1 MDVEHIVRIIDVED
15 TVRDSVKHMWLCEG
29 VSTHVASRLVSF
41 LEEVETKN
49 NLYIDG
55 YLGDTQLGGEFFTC
69 IKEVNMRKDISYSL
83 LKAMQL
89 HNYFFP
95 PEIFEK
101 MAKEKNI
108 LKRSVIPELKK
119 HSELLWKVNNKRM
132 QTECLL
138 ALTRGRKYTIGG
150 PKTVE
155 NYGTTI
161 LPFYHPQIFSTYIK
175 IPYELREKRNFELDI
190 LKYLNEDIAMLPTTS
205 SKFKRLKI
213 VQNSLKVVRW
223 FERKLG
229 TSIIPKSYAPIY
241 KWTDE
246 ENSYFKFINNIIQD
260 DNSFIWNL
268 FNKDEVRKQF
278 DYLFKRKSHLEL
290 FLSAFIDLE
299 IMMRL
304 YFGLHKP
311 DKISIVSENLNLKV
325 DSSPLFEPYDIK
337 KIISE

>member
-1 MDVEHIVRIIDVED
+1 
-15 TVRDSVKHMWLCEG
+15 
-29 VSTHVASRLVSF
+29 
-41 LEEVETKN
+41 
-49 NLYIDG
+49 
-55 YLGDTQLGGEFFTC
+55 
-69 IKEVNMRKDISYSL
+69 
-83 LKAMQL
+83 
-89 HNYFFP
+89 
-95 PEIFEK
+95 
-101 MAKEKNI
+101 
-108 LKRSVIPELKK
+108 
-119 HSELLWKVNNKRM
+119 
-132 QTECLL
+132 
-138 ALTRGRKYTIGG
+138 
-150 PKTVE
+150 
-155 NYGTTI
+155 
-161 LPFYHPQIFSTYIK
+161 
-175 IPYELREKRNFELDI
+175 
-190 LKYLNEDIAMLPTTS
+190 IAMLPTTS